1 MKIFLRLLRFLSPF
15 RWHVTLAILLG
26 CVMIASNIGLLGM
39 AAYLIAAA
47 ALGPLIV
54 MLTLPT
60 YIVRLMGVTRA
71 VSRYGERLQ
80 THNVTF
86 HLLARLRTWVYSR
99 LEPLA
104 PAHLL
109 TYRSGD
115 LLTRLVADVEELQNV
130 YLRVVSP
137 IITAVIICLLTFGL
151 FSIFSTMLAW
161 VALTFLVITGFGV
174 PLLAGALAS
183 GLGKRQLGLRAE
195 LKVQMVDGIQGVQD
209 LLAYGRAGDQRQ
221 KIVALDKEL
230 KRVQQRLA
238 YISGLQQALNDALMN
253 LALWAILI
261 LAIPLVTTRFINGV
275 YLGFLTLVIL
285 ASFEAVQPLAQTF
298 QFLGH
303 SLAAGERLFRITDA
317 TPTVIESASPV
328 PVPLWN
334 GHYVRRCGG
343 GVDAGR
349 DTCPPGRVP
358 LCSNALHES
367 VDCTNLEFDQVSFA
381 YTPIES
387 EVLHEISFEVRP
399 GKRVAIVGPSGSGKS
414 TLMRLALRLW
424 DPTKGMIRLNGQ
436 NISMLAL
443 DALRDRIGVV
453 AQDTYLFNDT
463 IRGNLLL
470 ARPGA
475 SDDELAQVLDQA
487 QLNEFVRQL
496 PRGLETW
503 IGEQGLRLSGG
514 ERQRLAIAR
523 ALLKDAPI
531 LILDEITANLDPLTE
546 GALLDSL
553 DGLMQGRTTLMMT
566 HRLIAMER
574 VDEILVLDHG
584 QIRERGTH
592 EQLLASRGL
601 YRQMYDIQAGNSVW
615 GTGNQGAAAPWRWE
629 CGGVPQ
635 TSFFPPEFDITL

>member
-1 MKIFLRLLRFLSPF
+1 MKIFLRLLRFLFPF

-26 CVMIASNIGLLGM
+26 CVMIASNIGLLGI
-39 AAYLIAAA
+39 ASYLIAAA

-54 MLTLPT
+54 MLILPT

-80 THNVTF
+80 AHDVTF
-86 HLLARLRTWVYSR
+86 RLLARLRTWVYSR

-109 TYRSGD
+109 IYRSGD
-115 LLTRLVADVEELQNV
+115 LLTRLVADVEELQNI

-137 IITAVIICLLTFGL
+137 IITAIIICLLTFGL

-161 VALTFLVITGFGV
+161 VALTFLVITGVGV
-174 PLLAGALAS
+174 PLLAGVLAR

-195 LKVQMVDGIQGVQD
+195 LKAQMVDGIQGVQD

-221 KIVALDKEL
+221 KIAALDNEL

-303 SLAAGERLFRITDA
+303 SVAAGERLFRITDA

-334 GHYVRRCGG
+334 GHYARRSGG
-343 GVDAGR
+343 GMDAGK
-349 DTCPPGRVP
+349 GP
-358 LCSNALHES
+358 LWSLSLDDS
-367 VDCTNLEFDQVSFA
+367 VARANLEFDQVSFA
-381 YTPIES
+381 YYSHET
-387 EVLHEISFEVRP
+387 EVLHEISFEVRS
-399 GKRVAIVGPSGSGKS
+399 GKRVALVGSSGSGKS

-424 DPTKGMIRLNGQ
+424 DPTKGIIRLNGQ

-574 VDEILVLDHG
+574 MDEILVLDHG

-592 EQLLASRGL
+592 EQLLASGRL
-601 YRQMYDIQAGNSVW
+601 YRQMYDIQAGF
-615 GTGNQGAAAPWRWE
+615 QGAAAL
-629 CGGVPQ
+629 GGGSVG
-635 TSFFPPEFDITL
+635 TSPKPPLSHPNLI

>member
-1 MKIFLRLLRFLSPF
+1 MKIFLRLLRFLFPF
-15 RWHVTLAILLG
+15 RWYVTLAILLG
-26 CVMIASNIGLLGM
+26 CVMIASNISLLGM

-54 MLTLPT
+54 MLILPT

-80 THNVTF
+80 AHDVTF
-86 HLLARLRTWVYSR
+86 RLLARLRTWVYSR

-115 LLTRLVADVEELQNV
+115 LLTRLVADVEELQNI

-151 FSIFSTMLAW
+151 FSIFSIMLAW
-161 VALTFLVITGFGV
+161 VALTFLVIAGFGV
-174 PLLAGALAS
+174 PLLAGVLAR

-195 LKVQMVDGIQGVQD
+195 LKAQMVDGIQGVQD

-221 KIVALDKEL
+221 KIAALDNEL
-230 KRVQQRLA
+230 RRVQQRLA

-303 SLAAGERLFRITDA
+303 SVAAGERLFRITDA

-334 GHYVRRCGG
+334 GHYARRGES
-343 GVDAGR
+343 GVDAGKGPLWLHAL
-349 DTCPPGRVP
+349 DERV
-358 LCSNALHES
+358 AR
-367 VDCTNLEFDQVSFA
+367 VNLEFDQVSFA

-387 EVLHEISFEVRP
+387 EVLHEISFEVRS

-453 AQDTYLFNDT
+453 AQDTYLFNET

-487 QLNEFVRQL
+487 QLSEFVQQL

-523 ALLKDAPI
+523 VLLKDAPI

-574 VDEILVLDHG
+574 MDEILVLDHG

-592 EQLLASRGL
+592 EQLLASGRL
-601 YRQMYDIQAGNSVW
+601 YRQMYDIQAGSPVW
-615 GTGNQGAAAPWRWE
+615 ETGNHEAAAL
-629 CGGVPQ
+629 GGGLGVSPK
-635 TSFFPPEFDITL
+635 PPSSQLDLI

>member
-1 MKIFLRLLRFLSPF
+1 MKIFLRLLRFLFPF

-26 CVMIASNIGLLGM
+26 CVMIASNISLLGM

-54 MLTLPT
+54 MLILPT

-80 THNVTF
+80 AHDVTF
-86 HLLARLRTWVYSR
+86 RLLARLRTWVYSR

-115 LLTRLVADVEELQNV
+115 LLTRLVADVEELQNI

-174 PLLAGALAS
+174 PLLAGVLAR

-195 LKVQMVDGIQGVQD
+195 LKAQMVDGIQGVQD

-221 KIVALDKEL
+221 KIAALDNEL
-230 KRVQQRLA
+230 KRVQQHLA

-253 LALWAILI
+253 LAVWAILI
-261 LAIPLVTTRFINGV
+261 LAIPLVTTRFITGV

-334 GHYVRRCGG
+334 GHHARRG
-343 GVDAGR
+343 GVDAGK
-349 DTCPPGRVP
+349 GP
-358 LCSNALHES
+358 LWSPSLDES
-367 VDCTNLEFDQVSFA
+367 VARANLEFDQVSFA

-387 EVLHEISFEVRP
+387 EALHEISFEVHS

-531 LILDEITANLDPLTE
+531 LILDEITANLDLLTE

-574 VDEILVLDHG
+574 MDEILVLDHG

-592 EQLLASRGL
+592 EQLLASGRL
-601 YRQMYDIQAGNSVW
+601 YRQMFDIQAGF
-615 GTGNQGAAAPWRWE
+615 QEAGAL
-629 CGGVPQ
+629 GGGLGESPK
-635 TSFFPPEFDITL
+635 PPPSHPNLI